1 MSAAPTPASTV
12 RTVPDGVTHVLV
24 GYSAQLMAE
33 VDRLLPPGS
42 VLVVEEPHVIRARD
56 VHTAAAG
63 HRCVAGVLAAPTQDE
78 VRAGELA
85 SLVPRQPG
93 VRAVMPAVEYGVV
106 AAAALAA
113 AWGLPGAGTEAA
125 RLLRDKLALRR
136 AAARRDVPQPAFT
149 EATGP
154 ADVDALR
161 ARHGGRCVLK
171 PANRQASLG
180 VVLMDPGD
188 DTAEAWRHTV
198 AADEPRL
205 RVHYADTA
213 RYLVEE
219 RLDGPEVSVE
229 ALVHEGVVGFLN
241 VTAKQVL
248 PGPYPVELGH
258 TVPAPEDGPGGA
270 AREALAHATAE
281 LVAAVGFSTGVLH
294 AEWVL
299 SDGRPHLIECAG
311 RLPGDHIPDL
321 VDLAYGG
328 EGLLAGLLAL
338 LSGDGPRPPRPAAQG
353 AAIRFLPTPTAPG
366 AVVRSVSGVTDAEAL
381 DGVQRVAV
389 ALREGTGIGPV
400 TNSWQRAGHVLA
412 TGTTPQEAARTA
424 ERAAAAV
431 RFGLAA
437 PAGEPR

>member
-1 MSAAPTPASTV
+1 MSATPTPTV
-12 RTVPDGVTHVLV
+12 RPVPDGVTHVLV

-56 VHTAAAG
+56 VRTAAAG

-78 VRAGELA
+78 ARAGELA
-85 SLVPRQPG
+85 SLVPRPPG

-149 EATGP
+149 EATEP

-258 TVPAPEDGPGGA
+258 TVPAP
-270 AREALAHATAE
+270 R
-281 LVAAVGFSTGVLH
+281 
-294 AEWVL
+294 
-299 SDGRPHLIECAG
+299 
-311 RLPGDHIPDL
+311 
-321 VDLAYGG
+321 
-328 EGLLAGLLAL
+328 
-338 LSGDGPRPPRPAAQG
+338 
-353 AAIRFLPTPTAPG
+353 TAPG
-366 AVVRSVSGVTDAEAL
+366 APHGRPWPTP
-381 DGVQRVAV
+381 R
-389 ALREGTGIGPV
+389 P
-400 TNSWQRAGHVLA
+400 NSWPPSASRPASS
-412 TGTTPQEAARTA
+412 TPSGCSPAAART
-424 ERAAAAV
+424 
-431 RFGLAA
+431 
-437 PAGEPR
+437 

>member
-1 MSAAPTPASTV
+1 MSAVPTPTPA
-12 RTVPDGVTHVLV
+12 VPGGVSHVLV

-33 VDRLLPPGS
+33 VDRLLPPRS

-56 VHTAAAG
+56 VHTAAAA
-63 HRCVAGVLAAPTQDE
+63 HHCVAGVLAAPTQDE
-78 VRAGELA
+78 ARADELA
-85 SLVPRQPG
+85 SLVPRPPG

-113 AWGLPGAGTEAA
+113 AWGLPGAGTDAA

-136 AAARRDVPQPAFT
+136 AAARRGVPQPAFT

-180 VVLMDPGD
+180 VVLMGPGD

-229 ALVHEGVVGFLN
+229 VLVHEGVVGFLN

-270 AREALAHATAE
+270 ARKALAHATAE

-294 AEWVL
+294 AEWLL
-299 SDGRPHLIECAG
+299 SGGRPHLIECAG

-353 AAIRFLPTPTAPG
+353 AAIRFLPTPAAPG
-366 AVVRSVSGVTDAEAL
+366 AVVRSVCGVTEAEAL

-389 ALREGTGIGPV
+389 ALHEGTEITPV

-412 TGTTPQEAARTA
+412 SGTTPQAAARTA
-424 ERAAAAV
+424 ERAARAV

>member
-1 MSAAPTPASTV
+1 MSAAPLPA
-12 RTVPDGVTHVLV
+12 VPEGVSHVLV

-42 VLVVEEPHVIRARD
+42 VLVVEEPHVIAARD
-56 VHTAAAG
+56 VHTAAAA
-63 HRCVAGVLAAPTQDE
+63 HRCVAAVLPAPTQDE
-78 VRAGELA
+78 VRADELA
-85 SLVPRQPG
+85 GLVPRPPG

-113 AWGLPGAGTEAA
+113 AWGLPGAGTGAA

-136 AAARRDVPQPAFT
+136 AAARGSLSQPAFT

-154 ADVDALR
+154 AEVDALR
-161 ARHGGRCVLK
+161 SRYGGRCVLK

-188 DTAEAWRHTV
+188 DSGEAWRHTV

-258 TVPAPEDGPGGA
+258 TVPAPDQGPEGA
-270 AREALAHATAE
+270 ARNAALARATAE
-281 LVAAVGFSTGVLH
+281 LVAAIGFSTGVLH

-299 SDGRPHLIECAG
+299 SGGRPHLIECAG

-338 LSGDGPRPPRPAAQG
+338 LRGEGPRPPRPAVRA
-353 AAIRFLPTPTAPG
+353 AAIRFLPTPSSPG
-366 AVVRSVSGVTDAEAL
+366 AVVRSVSGVADARAL
-381 DGVQRVAV
+381 DGVREVVV

-400 TNSWQRAGHVLA
+400 TNSWQRAGHVVA
-412 TGTTPQEAARTA
+412 VGAAPEDAARTA
-424 ERAAAAV
+424 ERAAAVVTFDLAV
-431 RFGLAA
+431 
-437 PAGEPR
+437 PAGGTR

>member
-1 MSAAPTPASTV
+1 MSTEPAPAV
-12 RTVPDGVTHVLV
+12 LGGVSHVLV

-33 VDRLLPPGS
+33 IDRLLPPRS
-42 VLVVEEPHVIRARD
+42 VLVVEEPHVIEARG
-56 VHTAAAG
+56 VHTAAAV
-63 HRCVAGVLAAPTQDE
+63 HRCVAEVLAAPTQDE
-78 VRAGELA
+78 ARAGELA
-85 SLVPRQPG
+85 LLVPRPLG

-106 AAAALAA
+106 GAAALAA
-113 AWGLPGAGTEAA
+113 AWGLSGAGTDAA

-136 AAARRDVPQPAFT
+136 AAAGRDISQPAFA

-161 ARHGGRCVLK
+161 SRHGGRCVLK

-180 VVLMDPGD
+180 VVLMDPED
-188 DTAEAWRHTV
+188 DTADAWRHTV

-205 RVHYADTA
+205 RVRYADTA

-258 TVPAPEDGPGGA
+258 TVPAHEDGPGGV
-270 AREALAHATAE
+270 ARDALADATAE

-299 SDGRPHLIECAG
+299 SKGRPYLIECAG

-338 LSGDGPRPPRPAAQG
+338 LSGHGPRPPRPAARA
-353 AAIRFLPTPTAPG
+353 AAIRFLPTPAAPG
-366 AVVRSVSGVTDAEAL
+366 AVIRSVSGIADAEAL
-381 DGVQRVAV
+381 DDVRQVVV
-389 ALREGTGIGPV
+389 ALREGTEIGPV
-400 TNSWQRAGHVLA
+400 TNSWQRAGHVIA
-412 TGTTPQEAARTA
+412 TGTTSQEAARTA
-424 ERAAAAV
+424 EHAIAAV
-431 RFGLAA
+431 SFGLAA
-437 PAGEPR
+437 PADGPR